1 MLDASF
7 LQLISHSAGPSLN
20 KCYLKSA
27 AQSDASPRY
36 RAKTSHM
43 TVPTRQHTTLTS
55 HGSIAVEEHG
65 QSSNAPDA
73 TRSYT
78 RSAFADAAEAVVFGW
93 SLGGHI
99 GIEMVSRPVFLRYEA

>member
-1 MLDASF
+1 
-7 LQLISHSAGPSLN
+7 
-20 KCYLKSA
+20 
-27 AQSDASPRY
+27 
-36 RAKTSHM
+36 M

-78 RSAFADAAEAVVFGW
+78 RSAFADAAVEILGKLDVTEAVVFGW